1 MPFSAL
7 YAKLT
12 AFRKSLFDQGV
23 YSSHSLGAP
32 TISIGNITVG
42 GTGKTPMV
50 AHVAAFL
57 AEKGEKVCVIS
68 RGYKRENPKARVL
81 VSDGESVLADS
92 RSAGDEPLE
101 LANRLIGKA
110 VVIADRDRVAAASW
124 ALERFSPTVFVL
136 DDAFQHFRAKRD
148 LDIVLVDAT
157 NPFGNRKTLPF
168 GILREPLDELQR
180 ADLIVITRS
189 NLVDAM
195 RIAEIEAEIKDH
207 ANCPI
212 IRSRNEFDRF
222 QTVTGAPTDR
232 PSGRRS
238 FAFCAIGN
246 PSNFF
251 DQLRFEE
258 FEIAGTRSF
267 GDHHVYSQGD
277 VDAIRNEAQSAGAD
291 LLITTGKDAVKLTGL
306 DLAIECVVAVNGL
319 GFDNDEIL
327 KDLLIRAADGK
338 PLT

>member
-12 AFRKSLFDQGV
+12 AFRRSLFEQGV

-32 TISIGNITVG
+32 TISVGNITVG

-50 AHVAAFL
+50 AHVAEFL
-57 AEKGEKVCVIS
+57 AGMGEKVCVIS

-81 VSDGESVLADS
+81 VSDGETILADS

-101 LANRLIGKA
+101 LAKRLLGKA
-110 VVIADRDRVAAASW
+110 VVIADRDRVSAASW
-124 ALERFSPTVFVL
+124 AIERFSPTAFVL

-148 LDIVLVDAT
+148 LDIVLIDAT

-168 GILREPLDELQR
+168 GILREPLEELRR

-189 NLVDAM
+189 NLVEP
-195 RIAEIEAEIKDH
+195 RVITEIEDEIRNYAE
-207 ANCPI
+207 CPI
-212 IRSRNEFDRF
+212 IRSENAFDRF
-222 QTVTGAPTDR
+222 QTADGETRERPNDR
-232 PSGRRS
+232 RL

-251 DQLRFEE
+251 DQLRSEGL
-258 FEIAGTRSF
+258 EIVGTRSF
-267 GDHHVYSQGD
+267 GDHHFYSQND
-277 VDAIRNEAQSAGAD
+277 VDSIENDARGAGAD
-291 LLITTGKDAVKLTGL
+291 LIITTGKDAVKLT
-306 DLAIECVVAVNGL
+306 DLNFEIEFAIAVNGL
-319 GFDNDEIL
+319 TFDEPETL
-327 KDLLIRAADGK
+327 KNLLIEAVRK
-338 PLT
+338 T